1 VLLANK
7 KHGESLQEKGD
18 GSPLAMGR
26 SLKGR
31 SMSRSNRSIFI
42 DLLQFFLLMMFLVWV
57 GWRGVEAME
66 YRWQWYR
73 VPDFFYKQIDNEI
86 IWGPLIYGL
95 QITLYVSAWGM
106 VLALLIGLITAF
118 LRLSN
123 SISGRLVARVYLET
137 IRNTPLL
144 VQVSI
149 FYFVLQPILGIN
161 NPLWTGILC
170 LAFFEGSFAS
180 EIIRGG
186 IVSVEKGQW
195 EASKTI
201 GLGRWK
207 TYVYVVLPQA
217 VPIML
222 PPLTGILVNLIKHSA
237 ILSFVAVFELTTEAR
252 NLIADT
258 FMSFEIWMLVGGMYL
273 VMTIALSTLV
283 GFFERR
289 VRGAR

>member
-1 VLLANK
+1 MINK
-7 KHGESLQEKGD
+7 KSGEPLLKVVN
-18 GSPLAMGR
+18 GSPKSRDWLSKNNLYQR
-26 SLKGR
+26 SSL
-31 SMSRSNRSIFI
+31 SILL
-42 DLLQFFLLMMFLVWV
+42 DLLQFLLLMMFFVWV
-57 GWRGVEAME
+57 GWRGVDAME

-73 VPDFFYKQIDNEI
+73 VPNFFFKTIDSEI

-106 VLALLIGLITAF
+106 LLALLIGLITAF

-123 SISGRLVARVYLET
+123 SLSGRGVARVYLEL

-180 EIIRGG
+180 EIMRGG
-186 IVSVEKGQW
+186 IVSVERGQW
-195 EASKTI
+195 EAAKTI

-207 TYVYVVLPQA
+207 TYVYVILPQA
-217 VPIML
+217 IPIIL

-258 FMSFEIWMLVGGMYL
+258 FMSFEIWMIVGGMYL
-273 VMTIALSTLV
+273 VMTITLSTLV

-289 VRGAR
+289 FRVIR

>member
-1 VLLANK
+1 MLLANEK
-7 KHGESLQEKGD
+7 NGESLQEKGD
-18 GSPLAMGR
+18 GSPFAMGR
-26 SLKGR
+26 SLKGH

-42 DLLQFFLLMMFLVWV
+42 DLVQFFLLMMFLVWV

-106 VLALLIGLITAF
+106 VLALLIGLTTAF

>member
-1 VLLANK
+1 MVDK
-7 KHGESLQEKGD
+7 KTGELSRRTCD
-18 GSPLAMGR
+18 DSPSSNGQ
-26 SLKGR
+26 SLKAADR
-31 SMSRSNRSIFI
+31 WRSNRSIFV
-42 DLLQFFLLMMFLVWV
+42 DLLQFFLLMTFLFWV
-57 GWRGVEAME
+57 GWRGVDAME

-73 VPDFFYKQIDNEI
+73 VPNFFYKQIDNEI

-106 VLALLIGLITAF
+106 VLALLIGLVTAF

-123 SISGRLVARVYLET
+123 SISGRLVARVYLEA

-186 IVSVEKGQW
+186 IVSVDKGQW
-195 EASKTI
+195 EASQTI
-201 GLGRWK
+201 GLSRWK
-207 TYVYVVLPQA
+207 TYLYVVLPQA

>member
-1 VLLANK
+1 MVDK
-7 KHGESLQEKGD
+7 KNRESSRKKGD
-18 GSPLAMGR
+18 D
-26 SLKGR
+26 SLLSKGR
-31 SMSRSNRSIFI
+31 SVKAADKWQSNRSIFV
-42 DLLQFFLLMMFLVWV
+42 DLLQFFLLMTFLFWV
-57 GWRGVEAME
+57 GWRGVDAME

-73 VPDFFYKQIDNEI
+73 VPNFFYKQIDNEI

-123 SISGRLVARVYLET
+123 SISGRLVARVYLEA

-186 IVSVEKGQW
+186 IVSVDKGQW
-195 EASKTI
+195 EASQTI
-201 GLGRWK
+201 GLSRWK
-207 TYVYVVLPQA
+207 TYLYVVLPQA

-273 VMTIALSTLV
+273 VMTITLSTLV

>member
-1 VLLANK
+1 MVDK
-7 KHGESLQEKGD
+7 KNSESLREKGD
-18 GSPLAMGR
+18 DSPL
-26 SLKGR
+26 SKGR
-31 SMSRSNRSIFI
+31 PVKVADKWQSNRSIFV
-42 DLLQFFLLMMFLVWV
+42 DLFQFFLLMTFLFWV
-57 GWRGVEAME
+57 GWRGVDAME

-73 VPDFFYKQIDNEI
+73 VPNFFYKQIDNEI

-123 SISGRLVARVYLET
+123 SISGRLVARVYLEA

-201 GLGRWK
+201 GLNRWQ
-207 TYVYVVLPQA
+207 TYLHVVLPQA
-217 VPIML
+217 IPIML

>member
-1 VLLANK
+1 MVDK
-7 KHGESLQEKGD
+7 KNSESSRKKGD
-18 GSPLAMGR
+18 D
-26 SLKGR
+26 SLLSKGR
-31 SMSRSNRSIFI
+31 SVNAADKWQSNRSIFV
-42 DLLQFFLLMMFLVWV
+42 DLLQFFLLMTFLFWV
-57 GWRGVEAME
+57 GWRGVDAME

-73 VPDFFYKQIDNEI
+73 VPNFFYKQIDNEI

-123 SISGRLVARVYLET
+123 SISGRLVARVYLEA

-149 FYFVLQPILGIN
+149 FYFVLQPIRGIN

-201 GLGRWK
+201 GLGRWQ
-207 TYVYVVLPQA
+207 TYLHVVLPQA
-217 VPIML
+217 IPIML

>member
-1 VLLANK
+1 MINK
-7 KHGESLQEKGD
+7 NKGEPSSRVVI
-18 GSPLAMGR
+18 GSPNSKSLLSKSKSHQR
-26 SLKGR
+26 SRL
-31 SMSRSNRSIFI
+31 SIVI
-42 DLLQFFLLMMFLVWV
+42 DLLQFFLLMIFLVWV
-57 GWRGVEAME
+57 GWRGVDAME

-73 VPDFFYKQIDNEI
+73 VPNFFFKEIDNEI

-106 VLALLIGLITAF
+106 LFALLIGLVTAF

-123 SISGRLVARVYLET
+123 SLSGRGVARVYLEV

-180 EIIRGG
+180 EIMRGG
-186 IVSVEKGQW
+186 IVSVERGQW
-195 EASKTI
+195 EAAKTI
-201 GLGRWK
+201 GLCRWK
-207 TYVYVVLPQA
+207 TYVYVILPQA
-217 VPIML
+217 IPIML

-258 FMSFEIWMLVGGMYL
+258 FMSFEIWMIVACMYL
-273 VMTIALSTLV
+273 IMTIALSTLV

-289 VRGAR
+289 FRVIR

>member
-1 VLLANK
+1 MVDK
-7 KHGESLQEKGD
+7 KNSESSRKKGD
-18 GSPLAMGR
+18 D
-26 SLKGR
+26 SLLSKGR
-31 SMSRSNRSIFI
+31 SVKAADKWQSNRSIFV
-42 DLLQFFLLMMFLVWV
+42 DLLQFFLLMMFLFWV
-57 GWRGVEAME
+57 GWRGVDAME

-73 VPDFFYKQIDNEI
+73 VPNFFYKQIDNEI

-106 VLALLIGLITAF
+106 VLALLIGLITAL
-118 LRLSN
+118 LRRSN
-123 SISGRLVARVYLET
+123 SISGRLVARVYLEA

-201 GLGRWK
+201 GLNRWQ
-207 TYVYVVLPQA
+207 TYFHVVLPQA
-217 VPIML
+217 IPIML

>member
-1 VLLANK
+1 MVDK
-7 KHGESLQEKGD
+7 KNSESSRKKGD
-18 GSPLAMGR
+18 DSPL
-26 SLKGR
+26 SKGR
-31 SMSRSNRSIFI
+31 PVKVADKWQSNRSIFV
-42 DLLQFFLLMMFLVWV
+42 DLVQFFLLMTFLLWV
-57 GWRGVEAME
+57 GWRGVDAME

-73 VPDFFYKQIDNEI
+73 VPNFFYKQIDNEI

-123 SISGRLVARVYLET
+123 SISGRLVARVYLEA

-201 GLGRWK
+201 GLGRWQ
-207 TYVYVVLPQA
+207 TYLHVVLPQA
-217 VPIML
+217 IPIML

>member
-1 VLLANK
+1 MLLANE
-7 KHGESLQEKGD
+7 KHGESLQEKGN
-18 GSPLAMGR
+18 GSPLTMGW
-26 SLKGR
+26 SLKSL
-31 SMSRSNRSIFI
+31 SMTPNNRSILI
-42 DLLQFFLLMMFLVWV
+42 DLLQFCLLMIFLVWV

>member
-1 VLLANK
+1 MVDK
-7 KHGESLQEKGD
+7 KNSESSRKKGD
-18 GSPLAMGR
+18 D
-26 SLKGR
+26 SLLSKGR
-31 SMSRSNRSIFI
+31 SVKAADKWQSNRSIVV
-42 DLLQFFLLMMFLVWV
+42 DLLQFFLLMTFLFWV
-57 GWRGVEAME
+57 GWRGVDAME

-73 VPDFFYKQIDNEI
+73 VPNFFYKQIDNEI

-123 SISGRLVARVYLET
+123 SISGRLVARIYLEA

-201 GLGRWK
+201 GLGRWQ
-207 TYVYVVLPQA
+207 TYLHVVLPQA
-217 VPIML
+217 IPIML

>member
-1 VLLANK
+1 MVDK
-7 KHGESLQEKGD
+7 KNSESSRKKGD
-18 GSPLAMGR
+18 DSPL
-26 SLKGR
+26 SKGR
-31 SMSRSNRSIFI
+31 TVKVADKWQSNRSIFV
-42 DLLQFFLLMMFLVWV
+42 DLVQFFLLMTFLFWV
-57 GWRGVEAME
+57 GWRGVDAME

-73 VPDFFYKQIDNEI
+73 VPNFFYKQIDNEI

-123 SISGRLVARVYLET
+123 SISGRLVARVYLEA

-201 GLGRWK
+201 GLGRWQ
-207 TYVYVVLPQA
+207 TYLHVVLPQA
-217 VPIML
+217 IPIML

>member
-1 VLLANK
+1 MVDK
-7 KHGESLQEKGD
+7 KNGELSRRKCD
-18 GSPLAMGR
+18 DSPLSNGQ
-26 SLKGR
+26 SLKAADR
-31 SMSRSNRSIFI
+31 WRSNRSIFV
-42 DLLQFFLLMMFLVWV
+42 DLLQFFLLMTFLFWV
-57 GWRGVEAME
+57 GWRGVDAME

-73 VPDFFYKQIDNEI
+73 VPNFFYKQIDNEI

-106 VLALLIGLITAF
+106 VLALLIGFVTAF

-123 SISGRLVARVYLET
+123 SISGRLVARVYLEA

-186 IVSVEKGQW
+186 IVSVDKGQW
-195 EASKTI
+195 EASQTI
-201 GLGRWK
+201 GLSRWK
-207 TYVYVVLPQA
+207 TYLYVVLPQA

-273 VMTIALSTLV
+273 VMTITLSTLV

>member
-1 VLLANK
+1 
-7 KHGESLQEKGD
+7 
-18 GSPLAMGR
+18 
-26 SLKGR
+26 
-31 SMSRSNRSIFI
+31 
-42 DLLQFFLLMMFLVWV
+42 MF
-57 GWRGVEAME
+57 G
-66 YRWQWYR
+66 
-73 VPDFFYKQIDNEI
+73 
-86 IWGPLIYGL
+86 
-95 QITLYVSAWGM
+95 
-106 VLALLIGLITAF
+106 
-118 LRLSN
+118 
-123 SISGRLVARVYLET
+123 
-137 IRNTPLL
+137 
-144 VQVSI
+144 
-149 FYFVLQPILGIN
+149 
-161 NPLWTGILC
+161 
-170 LAFFEGSFAS
+170 FFEGSFAS

-201 GLGRWK
+201 GLGRWQ
-207 TYVYVVLPQA
+207 TYFHVVLPQA
-217 VPIML
+217 IPIML

>member
-1 VLLANK
+1 LNNK
-7 KHGESLQEKGD
+7 NVGEPSSNLVI
-18 GSPLAMGR
+18 GSPNSRRFFPKSKSYQR
-26 SLKGR
+26 SRL
-31 SMSRSNRSIFI
+31 SILI
-42 DLLQFFLLMMFLVWV
+42 DLLQFFLLMIFLFWV
-57 GWRGVEAME
+57 GWRGVDAME

-73 VPDFFYKQIDNEI
+73 VPNFFFKEIENEI

-106 VLALLIGLITAF
+106 LLALLIGLVTAF

-123 SISGRLVARVYLET
+123 SLSGRGVARVYLEV

-180 EIIRGG
+180 EVMRGG
-186 IVSVEKGQW
+186 IVSVERGQW
-195 EASKTI
+195 EAAKTI
-201 GLGRWK
+201 GLRRWK
-207 TYVYVVLPQA
+207 TYVYVILPQS

-222 PPLTGILVNLIKHSA
+222 PPLTGILVNLVKHSA

-258 FMSFEIWMLVGGMYL
+258 FMSFEIWMIVACMYL
-273 VMTIALSTLV
+273 AMTIALSTLV

-289 VRGAR
+289 FRVIR

>member
-1 VLLANK
+1 MVDK
-7 KHGESLQEKGD
+7 KNSESSRKKGD
-18 GSPLAMGR
+18 D
-26 SLKGR
+26 SLLSKGR
-31 SMSRSNRSIFI
+31 SVKTADKWQSNRSIFV
-42 DLLQFFLLMMFLVWV
+42 DLLQFFLLMTFLFWV
-57 GWRGVEAME
+57 GWRGVDAME

-73 VPDFFYKQIDNEI
+73 VPNFFFKQIDNEI

-95 QITLYVSAWGM
+95 QITIYVSAWGM

-123 SISGRLVARVYLET
+123 SISGRLVARVYLEA

-201 GLGRWK
+201 GLGRWQ
-207 TYVYVVLPQA
+207 TYLHVVLPQA
-217 VPIML
+217 IPIML

>member
-1 VLLANK
+1 MVDK
-7 KHGESLQEKGD
+7 KNSESSRKKGD
-18 GSPLAMGR
+18 DSLLSKDR
-26 SLKGR
+26 SVKAADKWQ
-31 SMSRSNRSIFI
+31 SNRSIFV
-42 DLLQFFLLMMFLVWV
+42 DLLQFFSLMTFLFWV

-73 VPDFFYKQIDNEI
+73 VPNFFYKQIDNEI

>member
-1 VLLANK
+1 MLLANK

-18 GSPLAMGR
+18 GSPLAMVR

-106 VLALLIGLITAF
+106 VLALLIGLIAAF

>member
-1 VLLANK
+1 MVDK
-7 KHGESLQEKGD
+7 KNSESSRKKGD
-18 GSPLAMGR
+18 D
-26 SLKGR
+26 SLSSKGR
-31 SMSRSNRSIFI
+31 SVKAADKWQRNKSIFV
-42 DLLQFFLLMMFLVWV
+42 DLLQFFLLMTFLFWV
-57 GWRGVEAME
+57 GWRGVDAME

-73 VPDFFYKQIDNEI
+73 VPNFFYKQIDNEI

-106 VLALLIGLITAF
+106 VLALLIGLVTAF

-123 SISGRLVARVYLET
+123 SISGRLVARVYLEA

-186 IVSVEKGQW
+186 IISVEKGQW

-201 GLGRWK
+201 GLNRWQ
-207 TYVYVVLPQA
+207 TYFHVVLPQA
-217 VPIML
+217 IPIML

>member
-1 VLLANK
+1 MVDK
-7 KHGESLQEKGD
+7 KNSESSRKKGD
-18 GSPLAMGR
+18 D
-26 SLKGR
+26 SLLSKGR
-31 SMSRSNRSIFI
+31 SVKAADKWQSNRSIFV
-42 DLLQFFLLMMFLVWV
+42 DLLQFFLLMTFLFWV
-57 GWRGVEAME
+57 GWRGVDAME

-73 VPDFFYKQIDNEI
+73 VPNFFFKQIDNEI

-95 QITLYVSAWGM
+95 QITIYVSAWGM

-123 SISGRLVARVYLET
+123 SISGRLVARVYLEA

-201 GLGRWK
+201 GLGRWQ
-207 TYVYVVLPQA
+207 TYLHVVLPQA
-217 VPIML
+217 IPIML

>member
-1 VLLANK
+1 MLLVDK
-7 KHGESLQEKGD
+7 KNSESSRKKGD
-18 GSPLAMGR
+18 DSPL
-26 SLKGR
+26 SKGR
-31 SMSRSNRSIFI
+31 SVKAADKWQSNRSIFV
-42 DLLQFFLLMMFLVWV
+42 DLLQFFLLMTFLFWV
-57 GWRGVEAME
+57 GWRGVDAME

-73 VPDFFYKQIDNEI
+73 VPNFFYKQIDNEI

-118 LRLSN
+118 LRLPN
-123 SISGRLVARVYLET
+123 SISGRLVARVYLEA

-186 IVSVEKGQW
+186 IISVEKGQW

-201 GLGRWK
+201 GLGRWQ
-207 TYVYVVLPQA
+207 TYLHVVLPQA
-217 VPIML
+217 IPIML

-273 VMTIALSTLV
+273 VMTITLSTLV

>member
-1 VLLANK
+1 MLLANEK
-7 KHGESLQEKGD
+7 NGESLQVKGD
-18 GSPLAMGR
+18 GSPLAIGR
-26 SLKGR
+26 SLKGH
-31 SMSRSNRSIFI
+31 SMTRSNRSIFI
-42 DLLQFFLLMMFLVWV
+42 DLVQFFLLMMFLVWV

-73 VPDFFYKQIDNEI
+73 VPDFFYKHVDNEV

>member
-1 VLLANK
+1 MVDK
-7 KHGESLQEKGD
+7 KNSESSRKKGD
-18 GSPLAMGR
+18 D
-26 SLKGR
+26 SLSSKGR
-31 SMSRSNRSIFI
+31 SVKAADKWQSNKSIFV
-42 DLLQFFLLMMFLVWV
+42 DLLQFFLLMTFLFWV
-57 GWRGVEAME
+57 GWRGVDAME

-73 VPDFFYKQIDNEI
+73 VPNFFYKQIDNEI

-106 VLALLIGLITAF
+106 VLALLIGLITAL
-118 LRLSN
+118 LRRSN
-123 SISGRLVARVYLET
+123 SISGRLVARVYLEA

-201 GLGRWK
+201 GLNRWQ
-207 TYVYVVLPQA
+207 TYFHVVLPQA
-217 VPIML
+217 IPIML

>member
-1 VLLANK
+1 MANEK
-7 KHGESLQEKGD
+7 NGESLQVKGD

-26 SLKGR
+26 SLKGH
-31 SMSRSNRSIFI
+31 SMTRSNRSIFI
-42 DLLQFFLLMMFLVWV
+42 DLVQFFLLMMFLVWV

-73 VPDFFYKQIDNEI
+73 VPDFFYKHVDNEV

-106 VLALLIGLITAF
+106 LLALLIGLITAF

>member
-1 VLLANK
+1 MVDK
-7 KHGESLQEKGD
+7 KNSESSRKKGD
-18 GSPLAMGR
+18 D
-26 SLKGR
+26 SLLSKGR
-31 SMSRSNRSIFI
+31 SVKAADKWQSNGSIFV
-42 DLLQFFLLMMFLVWV
+42 DLLQFFLLMTFLFWV
-57 GWRGVEAME
+57 GWRGVDAME

-73 VPDFFYKQIDNEI
+73 VPNFFYKQIDNEI

-123 SISGRLVARVYLET
+123 SISGRLVARVYLEA

-201 GLGRWK
+201 GLGRWQ
-207 TYVYVVLPQA
+207 TYLHVVLPQA
-217 VPIML
+217 IPIML

>member
-1 VLLANK
+1 LVDK
-7 KHGESLQEKGD
+7 KNSESSRKKGD
-18 GSPLAMGR
+18 DSLLSRGR
-26 SLKGR
+26 SVKAADKWQ
-31 SMSRSNRSIFI
+31 SNRSIFV
-42 DLLQFFLLMMFLVWV
+42 DLLQFFLLMTFLFWV
-57 GWRGVEAME
+57 GWRGVDAME

-73 VPDFFYKQIDNEI
+73 VPNFFYKQIDNEI

-123 SISGRLVARVYLET
+123 SISGRLVARVYLEA

-201 GLGRWK
+201 GLGRWQ
-207 TYVYVVLPQA
+207 TYLHVVLPQA
-217 VPIML
+217 IPIML